1 MGWVAGWVELGGSED
16 KKQKP
21 SNRIE
26 LSRLDD
32 DLLDF

>member
-26 LSRLDD
+26 LS
-32 DLLDF
+32 LLVYKLLNL